1 MNDNQEFLALTRQT
15 DLNAQLDADMAALA
29 APSSAPLIALVTE
42 DAADLERRWRSA
54 VLLGKRPDGGAGV
67 DALIDVLEHSAWEMR
82 HSAVW
87 SLCQIGDPRAFE
99 PLLHI
104 CTDGKLD
111 EQVNYVAA
119 LGIAR
124 QYGQPGRAAL
134 EANLSHADETVR
146 AWARAALAA
155 VAYL

>member
-1 MNDNQEFLALTRQT
+1 MSENQEFLALTRQT
-15 DLNAQLDADMAALA
+15 DLPAQLEADMAALA
-29 APSSAPLIALVTE
+29 ADAADDLVALVAD

-54 VLLGKRPDGGAGV
+54 VILGKRPDGAAGV
-67 DALIDVLEHSAWEMR
+67 DALLGVLGHSAWEMR

-87 SLCQIGDPRAFE
+87 SLCQIGDARAY
-99 PLLHI
+99 PALLHI

-124 QYGQPGRAAL
+124 QYGAAGRAAL
-134 EANLSHADETVR
+134 EANLSHDDETVR

-155 VAYL
+155 VSYL